1 MDILMVVARQNFRD
15 EEFLEPRTVLEAAG
29 HRVIIAST
37 EEGPCVGTGGTRV
50 FATISLREV
59 RADRFDGV
67 VFVGGPGARTLF
79 DDAQAH
85 RVAVELSRA
94 GRLVGAICIAPVILG
109 RAGIL
114 VGRKAAVFPGEREAM
129 LARHAMPVSQDVV
142 VDGKVVTASGPRY
155 ATAFGEALVTVLA
168 LQRARP
174 APKESLRM

>member
-1 MDILMVVARQNFRD
+1 MDILMVVAQQNFRD
-15 EEFLEPRTVLEAAG
+15 EEFLEPRQTLEAAG

-37 EEGPCVGTGGTRV
+37 VQGPCVGSGGTRV
-50 FATISLREV
+50 SATVALYEV

-67 VFVGGPGARTLF
+67 IFVGGPGARSLF
-79 DDAQAH
+79 DDTEAH

-94 GRLVGAICIAPVILG
+94 GRLVGAICIAPVILA

-114 VGRKAAVFPGEREAM
+114 VGRKAAVFPGERDAM
-129 LARHAMPVSQDVV
+129 LARHAMPVKQDVV

-155 ATAFGEALVTVLA
+155 ATAFGEAVVTVLA

-174 APKESLRM
+174 APKEPARM